1 MKRTLLRALL
11 LAALIGLLAAPAL
24 SLAKE
29 AVQEWDLVN
38 PEGMVKVEPMKLAT
52 RITSLEGKTVLLRW
66 NGKPNGNILLNRV
79 AELLTEKVKDIKII
93 KAYEVAPET
102 SIISHSIEKGQAV
115 AKKLLSFN
123 PDLVIGSQAD

>member
-38 PEGMVKVEPMKLAT
+38 TEGMVKVEPMKLAT

-115 AKKLLSFN
+115 ANKLLSFN

>member
-1 MKRTLLRALL
+1 
-11 LAALIGLLAAPAL
+11 
-24 SLAKE
+24 
-29 AVQEWDLVN
+29 
-38 PEGMVKVEPMKLAT
+38 MVKVEPMKLAT

>member
-11 LAALIGLLAAPAL
+11 LAALIGLLAAPDL